1 MDYTIRATSSTGVKE
16 ENAQHRAANRPI
28 FLQGLLIM
36 ELADGRCF
44 EYRHLEDGTRE
55 TIREVPQ
62 Q

>member
-1 MDYTIRATSSTGVKE
+1 
-16 ENAQHRAANRPI
+16 
-28 FLQGLLIM
+28 M

-62 Q
+62 QWLFLNLI